1 VGSLQDTTQM
11 NNDELNNEIELLKQK
26 LAEQLVTIDNLANR
40 LIMIERKVRKLVK

>member
-1 VGSLQDTTQM
+1 M

>member
-1 VGSLQDTTQM
+1 M

-40 LIMIERKVRKLVK
+40 LMMIERKVRKLVK

>member
-40 LIMIERKVRKLVK
+40 LMMIERKVRKLVK

>member
-1 VGSLQDTTQM
+1 VGSLQETTQM

-40 LIMIERKVRKLVK
+40 LMMIERKVRKLIK

>member
-1 VGSLQDTTQM
+1 VGSLQDTMQM

-40 LIMIERKVRKLVK
+40 LMMIERKVRKLVK

>member
-1 VGSLQDTTQM
+1 MGSLQDTTQM

-40 LIMIERKVRKLVK
+40 LMMIERKVRKLVK

>member
-1 VGSLQDTTQM
+1 M

-40 LIMIERKVRKLVK
+40 LMMIERKVRKLIK

>member
-1 VGSLQDTTQM
+1 M

-40 LIMIERKVRKLVK
+40 LMMIERKVRKLAK

>member
-1 VGSLQDTTQM
+1 MGSLQDTMQM

-40 LIMIERKVRKLVK
+40 LMMIERKVRKLVK

>member
-1 VGSLQDTTQM
+1 MQM

-40 LIMIERKVRKLVK
+40 LMMIERKVRKLVK